1 MHRMRMQ
8 HRTRDR
14 RALIAAIGLS
24 SFGDELAIVAL
35 ALRVEDL
42 TGSAG
47 MVALLF
53 IVSALPHV
61 LFAPVSG
68 WLTDRRE
75 TVQTLRWCS
84 LAQAVIATALAFA
97 VGLPLVFVLAFVL
110 GALASV
116 TGPSVFALVP
126 LLDEDGDTSKTNSTI
141 EIAKY
146 TGWISGP
153 LVAGLVAHQSGTAAP
168 LLIDACTFLVLAA
181 STLGMSI
188 RRFPTPPGEATAGD
202 GARAGFA
209 YVANDRLLLLVFI
222 AMAGVVLFAATD
234 NVAEVFFARDTLNQP
249 AIGYGVLASTWL
261 AGMVIG
267 ALLARRA
274 DTRRAPVWIFGGAI
288 VGGGALVL
296 GAASAALIPAAALFV
311 VAGLGNGIENV
322 AARTLVHGRV
332 PSALHG
338 RVFAA
343 YMGLLSGTQIVAT
356 ALGGALV
363 VGVGGRQALVIG
375 GLGSLAVGAL
385 GLMVLAFVQAS
396 PAADAPVVVVEDAG
410 SEPADRGGTQPVEAE
425 QVDSPDRS
433 VWY

>member
-1 MHRMRMQ
+1 MHRMRM

-61 LFAPVSG
+61 LFAPISG

-84 LAQAVIATALAFA
+84 LAQAVVATALAFA
-97 VGLPLVFVLAFVL
+97 VGLPLVFVLAFAL

-126 LLDEDGDTSKTNSTI
+126 LLDEQGDISKTNSTI

-146 TGWISGP
+146 AGWISGP
-153 LVAGLVAHQSGTAAP
+153 LVAGLVAHESGTAAP
-168 LLIDACTFLVLAA
+168 LLIDACTFLVLAL
-181 STLGMSI
+181 TTVGMSI
-188 RRFPTPPGEATAGD
+188 RRIPAPVETTAGD

-209 YVANDRLLLLVFI
+209 YVTSDRLLLIVFI
-222 AMAGVVLFAATD
+222 AMAGIVLFAATD
-234 NVAEVFFARDTLNQP
+234 NVAEVFFASDTLNQP

-274 DTRRAPVWIFGGAI
+274 DTRRAPIWIFGGAI

-343 YMGLLSGTQIVAT
+343 YMGLLSGTQIIAT

-363 VGVGGRQALVIG
+363 VGVGGQQALVVG

-385 GLMVLAFVQAS
+385 GLMTLAFVQAS
-396 PAADAPVVVVEDAG
+396 ASAEPPVVLVEDAG
-410 SEPADRGGTQPVEAE
+410 SAPGAQLADESVEAE
-425 QVDSPDRS
+425 QVDSPERS
-433 VWY
+433 RWY

>member
-1 MHRMRMQ
+1 
-8 HRTRDR
+8 
-14 RALIAAIGLS
+14 
-24 SFGDELAIVAL
+24 
-35 ALRVEDL
+35 
-42 TGSAG
+42 

-61 LFAPVSG
+61 LFAPISG

-84 LAQAVIATALAFA
+84 LAQAVVATALAFA
-97 VGLPLVFVLAFVL
+97 VGLPLVFVLAFAL

-126 LLDEDGDTSKTNSTI
+126 LLDEAGDTSKTNSTI

-146 TGWISGP
+146 VGWISGP

-181 STLGMSI
+181 TTVGMSI
-188 RRFPTPPGEATAGD
+188 RRFPTPDETTGGD

-209 YVANDRLLLLVFI
+209 YVASDRLLLVVFI
-222 AMAGVVLFAATD
+222 AMAGIVLFAATD
-234 NVAEVFFARDTLNQP
+234 NVAEVFFARDTLNEP
-249 AIGYGVLASTWL
+249 AIGYGLLASAWL

-274 DTRRAPVWIFGGAI
+274 DTRRAPIWIFGGAI

-296 GAASAALIPAAALFV
+296 GAASAALIAAAALFV

-343 YMGLLSGTQIVAT
+343 YMGLLSGTQIIAT

-363 VGVGGRQALVIG
+363 VGVGGQQALVIG

-385 GLMVLAFVQAS
+385 GLMTLAFVQVSAS
-396 PAADAPVVVVEDAG
+396 GAPPVVLVEEAG
-410 SEPADRGGTQPVEAE
+410 SEPGVDTEPVDKPASAPEGSRWA
-425 QVDSPDRS
+425 
-433 VWY
+433 

>member
-1 MHRMRMQ
+1 M

-75 TVQTLRWCS
+75 TLQTLRWFS
-84 LAQAVIATALAFA
+84 LAQAVVATALAFA

-126 LLDEDGDTSKTNSTI
+126 LLDEDGDTSNTNSNI

-146 TGWISGP
+146 VGWIAGP
-153 LVAGLVAHQSGTAAP
+153 LVAGLVAHHSGTAAP
-168 LLIDACTFLVLAA
+168 LVIDAITFLVLGAC
-181 STLGMSI
+181 TLGMSI
-188 RRFPTPPGEATAGD
+188 RRFPTTAEHDAGS

-209 YVANDRLLLLVFI
+209 YVVSDRVLLLVFI
-222 AMAGVVLFAATD
+222 AIGGIVLFAATD
-234 NVAEVFFARDTLNQP
+234 NVAEIFFASDTLKQP
-249 AIGYGVLASTWL
+249 AIGYGVLASTWTV
-261 AGMVIG
+261 GMVFG
-267 ALLARRA
+267 AVLARRA
-274 DTRRAPVWIFGGAI
+274 DTNRAPIWIFGGAI
-288 VGGGALVL
+288 VGGAALVAA
-296 GAASAALIPAAALFV
+296 AASAALVPAAALFT
-311 VAGLGNGIENV
+311 VAGLANGVENV

-343 YMGLLSGTQIVAT
+343 YMGVVTSTQIIAT

-363 VGVGGRQALVIG
+363 VGVGGQQALVIG

-385 GLMVLAFVQAS
+385 GLMSLAFLQSGGGAPPVVHVEDSGDAS
-396 PAADAPVVVVEDAG
+396 PEPVDAPDEFR
-410 SEPADRGGTQPVEAE
+410 PTP
-425 QVDSPDRS
+425 
-433 VWY
+433 W

>member
-1 MHRMRMQ
+1 MHRMRM

-61 LFAPVSG
+61 LFAPISG

-84 LAQAVIATALAFA
+84 LAQAVVATALAFA
-97 VGLPLVFVLAFVL
+97 VGLPLVFVLAFAL

-126 LLDEDGDTSKTNSTI
+126 LLDEQGDISKTNSTI

-146 TGWISGP
+146 AGWISGP
-153 LVAGLVAHQSGTAAP
+153 LVAGLVAHESGTAAP
-168 LLIDACTFLVLAA
+168 LLIDACTFLVLAL
-181 STLGMSI
+181 TTVGMSI
-188 RRFPTPPGEATAGD
+188 RRIPPPVETTAGD

-209 YVANDRLLLLVFI
+209 YVTSDRLLLIVFI
-222 AMAGVVLFAATD
+222 AMAGIVLFAATD
-234 NVAEVFFARDTLNQP
+234 NVAEVFFASDTLNQP

-274 DTRRAPVWIFGGAI
+274 DTRRAPIWIFGGAI

-343 YMGLLSGTQIVAT
+343 YMGLLSGTQIIAT

-363 VGVGGRQALVIG
+363 VGVGGQQALVVG

-385 GLMVLAFVQAS
+385 GLMTLAFVQAS
-396 PAADAPVVVVEDAG
+396 ASAEPPVVLVEDAG
-410 SEPADRGGTQPVEAE
+410 SAPGAQLADEPVEAE
-425 QVDSPDRS
+425 QVDSPERS
-433 VWY
+433 RWY

>member
-1 MHRMRMQ
+1 MHRTQM

-61 LFAPVSG
+61 LFAPVAG

-75 TVQTLRWCS
+75 TVQTLRWFS
-84 LAQAVIATALAFA
+84 LAQAVVATALAFA
-97 VGLPLVFVLAFVL
+97 VGLPLVFVMAFVL

-126 LLDEDGDTSKTNSTI
+126 LLDEDTETSKTNSKI

-146 TGWISGP
+146 AGWISGP
-153 LVAGLVAHQSGTAAP
+153 LVAGLVAHSSGTAAP
-168 LLIDACTFLVLAA
+168 LLIDALTFLVLGIG
-181 STLGMSI
+181 TLGLGV
-188 RRFPTPPGEATAGD
+188 RRLPTSDDETADG

-209 YVANDRLLLLVFI
+209 YVVSDRLLLLVFI
-222 AMAGVVLFAATD
+222 AMGGIVLFAATD
-234 NVAEVFFARDTLNQP
+234 NVAEVFFAGDTLNQP
-249 AIGYGVLASTWL
+249 AIGYGVLASTWM

-274 DTRRAPVWIFGGAI
+274 DSDRAPIWIFGGAI
-288 VGGGALVL
+288 VGGAALVI
-296 GAASAALIPAAALFV
+296 GAASAALVPAAALFV
-311 VAGLGNGIENV
+311 AAGLGNGVENV
-322 AARTLVHGRV
+322 AARTLIHGRV

-343 YMGLLSGTQIVAT
+343 YMGLVSSTQIVAT

-363 VGVGGRQALVIG
+363 VGVGGKQALVIG
-375 GLGSLAVGAL
+375 GIGSLAVGAL
-385 GLMVLAFVQAS
+385 GLMALAFVQSSGGNEPPVVRLDDAG
-396 PAADAPVVVVEDAG
+396 AATPEPVDAPDEFR
-410 SEPADRGGTQPVEAE
+410 PTP
-425 QVDSPDRS
+425 
-433 VWY
+433 W

>member
-1 MHRMRMQ
+1 MGGSTASRFYVTLHPM

-84 LAQAVIATALAFA
+84 LAQAV
-97 VGLPLVFVLAFVL
+97 V
-110 GALASV
+110 
-116 TGPSVFALVP
+116 
-126 LLDEDGDTSKTNSTI
+126 
-141 EIAKY
+141 
-146 TGWISGP
+146 
-153 LVAGLVAHQSGTAAP
+153 
-168 LLIDACTFLVLAA
+168 
-181 STLGMSI
+181 
-188 RRFPTPPGEATAGD
+188 
-202 GARAGFA
+202 
-209 YVANDRLLLLVFI
+209 
-222 AMAGVVLFAATD
+222 AMAGIVLFAATD
-234 NVAEVFFARDTLNQP
+234 NVAEVFFASDTLNQP
-249 AIGYGVLASTWL
+249 AIGYGVLASTWM

-267 ALLARRA
+267 AVLARRA
-274 DTRRAPVWIFGGAI
+274 DTDRAPIWIFVGAI
-288 VGGGALVL
+288 VGGGALIL
-296 GAASAALIPAAALFV
+296 GAASGALIPAALLFV
-311 VAGLGNGIENV
+311 VAGAGNGVENV

-343 YMGLLSGTQIVAT
+343 YMGLVSSTQIIAT

-385 GLMVLAFVQAS
+385 GLMALALVQAGGAE
-396 PAADAPVVVVEDAG
+396 PPVVLVEDAG
-410 SEPADRGGTQPVEAE
+410 EEPRPQIEPADEPREA
-425 QVDSPDRS
+425 PA
-433 VWY
+433 

>member
-1 MHRMRMQ
+1 MHRMRM

-35 ALRVEDL
+35 ALRVESL

-61 LFAPVSG
+61 LFAPFSG

-75 TVQTLRWCS
+75 TVQTLRWCA
-84 LAQAVIATALAFA
+84 LIQAVVAAALAFA
-97 VGLPLVFVLAFVL
+97 VGLPLVFLLAFAL

-126 LLDEDGDTSKTNSTI
+126 LLDEEGDTSKTNAKI

-146 TGWISGP
+146 AGWILGP
-153 LVAGLVAHQSGTAAP
+153 LVAGVVAHENGTAAP
-168 LLIDACTFLVLAA
+168 LLIDSLTFLVLAIG
-181 STLGMSI
+181 TLGMSI
-188 RRFPTPPGEATAGD
+188 RRMPAPADEAEQD

-209 YVANDRLLLLVFI
+209 YVASDRLLLLVFV
-222 AMAGVVLFAATD
+222 AMAGIVLFAATD
-234 NVAEVFFARDTLNQP
+234 NVAEVFFAKDTLNQP
-249 AIGYGVLASTWL
+249 SVGYGVLASTWM

-267 ALLARRA
+267 ALIARRIPA
-274 DTRRAPVWIFGGAI
+274 ERAPMWIFGGA
-288 VGGGALVL
+288 VAGGAALVA
-296 GAASAALIPAAALFV
+296 GAASAALVPAAALFV
-311 VAGLGNGIENV
+311 ISGAGNGVENV

-332 PSALHG
+332 PLALHG

-343 YMGLLSGTQIVAT
+343 YMGLVSSTQIIAT
-356 ALGGALV
+356 AIGGALV
-363 VGVGGRQALVIG
+363 VGVGGQQALVIG
-375 GLGSLAVGAL
+375 GVGSLAVGVL
-385 GLMVLAFVQAS
+385 GLIFLAFIPSARPGRPPGEQA
-396 PAADAPVVVVEDAG
+396 AAPIVSDN
-410 SEPADRGGTQPVEAE
+410 EPASDRA
-425 QVDSPDRS
+425 RN
-433 VWY
+433 VWT

>member
-1 MHRMRMQ
+1 M

-84 LAQAVIATALAFA
+84 LAQAVVATALAFA
-97 VGLPLVFVLAFVL
+97 VGLPVVFVLAFTL

-116 TGPSVFALVP
+116 TAPSVFALVP
-126 LLDEDGDTSKTNSTI
+126 LLDEDGDTSNTNAKI

-146 TGWISGP
+146 VGWISGP

-168 LLIDACTFLVLAA
+168 LAIDALTFLVLALA
-181 STLGMSI
+181 TLGMSI
-188 RRFPTPPGEATAGD
+188 RRLPVTGEATDVD

-209 YVANDRLLLLVFI
+209 YVANDRLLLLMFI
-222 AMAGVVLFAATD
+222 AMAGIVLFAATD
-234 NVAEVFFARDTLNQP
+234 NVAEVFFASDTLNQP
-249 AIGYGVLASTWL
+249 AIGYGVLASTWTV
-261 AGMVIG
+261 GMVVG

-274 DTRRAPVWIFGGAI
+274 DSRRAPIWIFGGAI
-288 VGGGALVL
+288 LGGGALVI
-296 GAASAALIPAAALFV
+296 GALSAALVPAATLFV

-322 AARTLVHGRV
+322 SARTLIHGRV
-332 PSALHG
+332 PSVLHG

-343 YMGLLSGTQIVAT
+343 YMGLVSSTQIIAT

-363 VGVGGRQALVIG
+363 VGVGGKQALMVG

-385 GLMVLAFVQAS
+385 GLMALAFLQAG
-396 PAADAPVVVVEDAG
+396 AGDETPVVHVEDAG
-410 SEPADRGGTQPVEAE
+410 EALPEPVEAPKE
-425 QVDSPDRS
+425 FRQTP
-433 VWY
+433 W

>member
-1 MHRMRMQ
+1 M

-75 TVQTLRWCS
+75 TVQTLRWFS
-84 LAQAVIATALAFA
+84 LAQAVVATALAFA

-126 LLDEDGDTSKTNSTI
+126 LLDEDGDISNTNSKI

-146 TGWISGP
+146 AGWISGP

-168 LLIDACTFLVLAA
+168 LLIDALTFLVLAVG
-181 STLGMSI
+181 TLGMSI
-188 RRFPTPPGEATAGD
+188 RRLPTAGEPDGAD

-209 YVANDRLLLLVFI
+209 YVVSDRMLLLVFI
-222 AMAGVVLFAATD
+222 AMGGIVLFAATD
-234 NVAEVFFARDTLNQP
+234 NVAEVFFASDTLNQP
-249 AIGYGVLASTWL
+249 AIGYGVLASTWM

-274 DTRRAPVWIFGGAI
+274 DMNRAPIWIFGGAI
-288 VGGGALVL
+288 LGGGALVI
-296 GAASAALIPAAALFV
+296 GAASGALIPAAALFV

-322 AARTLVHGRV
+322 AARTLIHGRV

-343 YMGLLSGTQIVAT
+343 YMGLVSSTQIIAT

-363 VGVGGRQALVIG
+363 VGVGGKQALVVG

-385 GLMVLAFVQAS
+385 GLMALAWVQAGS
-396 PAADAPVVVVEDAG
+396 GEAPVVHVEDAG
-410 SEPADRGGTQPVEAE
+410 EAPPEPVEA
-425 QVDSPDRS
+425 PDEFRPTP
-433 VWY
+433 W

>member
-1 MHRMRMQ
+1 M

-61 LFAPVSG
+61 LFAPISG

-84 LAQAVIATALAFA
+84 LAQAVVATALAFA
-97 VGLPLVFVLAFVL
+97 VGLPLVFVLAFAL

-126 LLDEDGDTSKTNSTI
+126 LLDEQGDISKTNSTI

-146 TGWISGP
+146 AGWISGP
-153 LVAGLVAHQSGTAAP
+153 LVAGLVAHESGTAAP
-168 LLIDACTFLVLAA
+168 LLIDACTFLVLAL
-181 STLGMSI
+181 TTVGMSI
-188 RRFPTPPGEATAGD
+188 RRIPAPVETTAGD

-209 YVANDRLLLLVFI
+209 YVTSDRLLLIVFI
-222 AMAGVVLFAATD
+222 AMAGIVLFAATD
-234 NVAEVFFARDTLNQP
+234 NVAEVFFASDTLNQP

-274 DTRRAPVWIFGGAI
+274 DTRRAPIWIFGGAI

-343 YMGLLSGTQIVAT
+343 YMGLLSGTQIIAT

-363 VGVGGRQALVIG
+363 VGVGGQQALVVG

-385 GLMVLAFVQAS
+385 GLMTLAFVQAS
-396 PAADAPVVVVEDAG
+396 ASAEPPVVLVEDAG
-410 SEPADRGGTQPVEAE
+410 SAPGAQLADEPVEAE
-425 QVDSPDRS
+425 QVDSPERS
-433 VWY
+433 RWY

>member
-1 MHRMRMQ
+1 MQ

-61 LFAPVSG
+61 LFAPISG

-97 VGLPLVFVLAFVL
+97 VGLPLVFVLAFAL
-110 GALASV
+110 GAFASV

-126 LLDEDGDTSKTNSTI
+126 LLDEEGETSRTNSTI

-146 TGWISGP
+146 AGWICGP
-153 LVAGLVAHQSGTAAP
+153 LVAGLVAHQSGTGAP

-209 YVANDRLLLLVFI
+209 YVRNDRLLLLVFI
-222 AMAGVVLFAATD
+222 AMAGIVLFAATD
-234 NVAEVFFARDTLNQP
+234 NVAEVFFASDTLNQP

-267 ALLARRA
+267 ALVARRA
-274 DTRRAPVWIFGGAI
+274 DTKRAPVWIFGGAI
-288 VGGGALVL
+288 LGGGALVL
-296 GAASAALIPAAALFV
+296 GAASAALIPAAVLFV

-356 ALGGALV
+356 AIGGALV

-385 GLMVLAFVQAS
+385 GLMVLAFVQVS
-396 PAADAPVVVVEDAG
+396 PAADAPVVVVGDAD
-410 SEPADRGGTQPVEAE
+410 SQPAERVGTQPVEAE
-425 QVDSPDRS
+425 QVDSPDGS

>member
-1 MHRMRMQ
+1 MRM

-61 LFAPVSG
+61 LFAPISG

-84 LAQAVIATALAFA
+84 LAQAVVATALAFA
-97 VGLPLVFVLAFVL
+97 VGLPLVFVLAFAL

-126 LLDEDGDTSKTNSTI
+126 LLDEQGDISKTNSTI

-146 TGWISGP
+146 AGWISGP
-153 LVAGLVAHQSGTAAP
+153 LVAGLVAHESGTAAP
-168 LLIDACTFLVLAA
+168 LLIDACTFLVLAL
-181 STLGMSI
+181 TTVGMSI
-188 RRFPTPPGEATAGD
+188 RRIPAPVETTAGD

-209 YVANDRLLLLVFI
+209 YVTSDRLLLIVFI
-222 AMAGVVLFAATD
+222 AMAGIVLFAATD
-234 NVAEVFFARDTLNQP
+234 NVAEVFFASDTLNQP

-274 DTRRAPVWIFGGAI
+274 DTRRAPIWIFGGAI
-288 VGGGALVL
+288 VGGWALVL

-343 YMGLLSGTQIVAT
+343 YMGLLSGTQIIAT

-363 VGVGGRQALVIG
+363 VGVGGQQALVVG

-385 GLMVLAFVQAS
+385 GLMTLAFVQAS
-396 PAADAPVVVVEDAG
+396 ASAEPPVVLVEDAG
-410 SEPADRGGTQPVEAE
+410 SAPGAQLADEPVEAE
-425 QVDSPDRS
+425 QVDSPERS
-433 VWY
+433 RWY

>member
-1 MHRMRMQ
+1 M

-53 IVSALPHV
+53 IVSALPYV

-84 LAQAVIATALAFA
+84 LAQAVVATVLAFA
-97 VGLPLVFVLAFVL
+97 VGLPLVFVLAFLL
-110 GALASV
+110 GTLASV
-116 TGPSVFALVP
+116 TAPSVFALVP
-126 LLDEDGDTSKTNSTI
+126 LLDEDVDTSNTNAKI

-146 TGWISGP
+146 VGWIAGP

-168 LLIDACTFLVLAA
+168 LVIDALTFLVLAL

-188 RRFPTPPGEATAGD
+188 RRLPTAGETAAED

-209 YVANDRLLLLVFI
+209 YVVSDRLLLLIFI
-222 AMAGVVLFAATD
+222 AIAGIVLFAATD
-234 NVAEVFFARDTLNQP
+234 NVAEIFFASDTLNQP
-249 AIGYGVLASTWL
+249 AIGYGVLASTWTV
-261 AGMVIG
+261 GMVIG

-274 DTRRAPVWIFGGAI
+274 GTERAPIWIFGGAI
-288 VGGGALVL
+288 VGGGALVI
-296 GAASAALIPAAALFV
+296 GAASAALVPAAAMFV
-311 VAGLGNGIENV
+311 VAGLGNGVENV
-322 AARTLVHGRV
+322 AARTLIHGRV
-332 PSALHG
+332 PAALHG

-343 YMGLLSGTQIVAT
+343 YMGLVTSTQIIAT

-363 VGVGGRQALVIG
+363 VGVGGQQALVVG
-375 GLGSLAVGAL
+375 GLGSLAIGAL
-385 GLMVLAFVQAS
+385 GLMALAFVQAS
-396 PAADAPVVVVEDAG
+396 GAGEAPVVHLDDAG
-410 SEPADRGGTQPVEAE
+410 EAPEPLDAA
-425 QVDSPDRS
+425 PDEFRPTP
-433 VWY
+433 W

>member
-1 MHRMRMQ
+1 M

-61 LFAPVSG
+61 LFAPISG

-84 LAQAVIATALAFA
+84 LAQAVVATALAFA
-97 VGLPLVFVLAFVL
+97 VGLPLVFVLAFAL

-126 LLDEDGDTSKTNSTI
+126 LLDEQGDISKTNSTI

-146 TGWISGP
+146 AGWISGP
-153 LVAGLVAHQSGTAAP
+153 LVAGLVAHESGTAAP
-168 LLIDACTFLVLAA
+168 LLIDACTFLVLAL
-181 STLGMSI
+181 TTVGMSI
-188 RRFPTPPGEATAGD
+188 RRIPAPVETTAGD

-209 YVANDRLLLLVFI
+209 YVTSDRLLLIVFI
-222 AMAGVVLFAATD
+222 AMAGIVLFAATD
-234 NVAEVFFARDTLNQP
+234 NVAEVFFASDTLNQP

-274 DTRRAPVWIFGGAI
+274 DTRRAPIWIFGGAI
-288 VGGGALVL
+288 VGGWALVL

-343 YMGLLSGTQIVAT
+343 YMGLLSGTQIIAT

-363 VGVGGRQALVIG
+363 VGVGGQQALVVG

-385 GLMVLAFVQAS
+385 GLMTLAFVQAS
-396 PAADAPVVVVEDAG
+396 ASAEPPVVLVEDAG
-410 SEPADRGGTQPVEAE
+410 SAPGAQLADEPVEAE
-425 QVDSPDRS
+425 QVDSPERS
-433 VWY
+433 RWY

>member
-61 LFAPVSG
+61 LFAPISG

-84 LAQAVIATALAFA
+84 LAQAVVATALAFA
-97 VGLPLVFVLAFVL
+97 AGLPLVFVLAFAL
-110 GALASV
+110 GSLASV

-126 LLDEDGDTSKTNSTI
+126 LLDETGDTSKTNSTI

-146 TGWISGP
+146 VGWISGP

-181 STLGMSI
+181 TTLGMSI
-188 RRFPTPPGEATAGD
+188 RRIPTPGETTARD

-209 YVANDRLLLLVFI
+209 YVASDRLLLVVFI
-222 AMAGVVLFAATD
+222 AMAGIVLFAATD
-234 NVAEVFFARDTLNQP
+234 NVAEVFFASDTLNQP
-249 AIGYGVLASTWL
+249 AIGYGLLASTWL

-274 DTRRAPVWIFGGAI
+274 DTRRAPIWIFGGAI

-296 GAASAALIPAAALFV
+296 GAASAALIPAATLFV

-363 VGVGGRQALVIG
+363 VGVGGQQALVIG
-375 GLGSLAVGAL
+375 GLGSLAVGVL
-385 GLMVLAFVQAS
+385 GLMMLAFVQAS
-396 PAADAPVVVVEDAG
+396 ANAAPPVVFVEDAG
-410 SEPADRGGTQPVEAE
+410 SAPAGRVDAEPVEAE
-425 QVDSPDRS
+425 QVDSPERS
-433 VWY
+433 RWY

>member
-1 MHRMRMQ
+1 MHRMRM

-35 ALRVEDL
+35 ALRVESL

-61 LFAPVSG
+61 LFAPFSG

-75 TVQTLRWCS
+75 TVQTLRWCA
-84 LAQAVIATALAFA
+84 LIQAVVAAALAFA
-97 VGLPLVFVLAFVL
+97 VGLPLVFLLAFAL

-126 LLDEDGDTSKTNSTI
+126 LLDEEGDTSRTNAKI

-146 TGWISGP
+146 AGWILGP
-153 LVAGLVAHQSGTAAP
+153 LVAGVVAHNNGTAAP
-168 LLIDACTFLVLAA
+168 LLIDSVTFLVLAIG
-181 STLGMSI
+181 TLGMSI
-188 RRFPTPPGEATAGD
+188 RRMPVPADEAEQD

-209 YVANDRLLLLVFI
+209 YVASDRLLLLVFI
-222 AMAGVVLFAATD
+222 AMAGIVLFAATD
-234 NVAEVFFARDTLNQP
+234 NVAEVFFAKDTLNQP
-249 AIGYGVLASTWL
+249 SVGYGVLASTWM

-267 ALLARRA
+267 ALIARRIPA
-274 DTRRAPVWIFGGAI
+274 ERAPMWIFGGA
-288 VGGGALVL
+288 VAGGAALVA
-296 GAASAALIPAAALFV
+296 GAASAALVPAAALFV
-311 VAGLGNGIENV
+311 ISGAGNGIENV

-343 YMGLLSGTQIVAT
+343 YMGLVSSTQIIAT

-363 VGVGGRQALVIG
+363 VGVGGQQALVIG
-375 GLGSLAVGAL
+375 GLGSLAVGVL
-385 GLMVLAFVQAS
+385 GLIGLAFVP
-396 PAADAPVVVVEDAG
+396 PAKPVVAQSERDDAPVV
-410 SEPADRGGTQPVEAE
+410 T
-425 QVDSPDRS
+425 DRS
-433 VWY
+433 PAFDDTWHVRR

>member
-1 MHRMRMQ
+1 MHRMRM

-61 LFAPVSG
+61 LFAPISG

-84 LAQAVIATALAFA
+84 LAQAVVATALAFA
-97 VGLPLVFVLAFVL
+97 VGLPLVFVLAFAL

-126 LLDEDGDTSKTNSTI
+126 LLDEQGDISKTNSTI

-146 TGWISGP
+146 AGWISGP
-153 LVAGLVAHQSGTAAP
+153 LVAGLVAHESGTAAP
-168 LLIDACTFLVLAA
+168 LVIDACTFLVLAL
-181 STLGMSI
+181 TTVGMSI
-188 RRFPTPPGEATAGD
+188 RRIPAPVETTAGD

-209 YVANDRLLLLVFI
+209 YVTSDRLLLIVFI
-222 AMAGVVLFAATD
+222 AMAGIVLFAATD
-234 NVAEVFFARDTLNQP
+234 NVAEVFFASDTLNQP

-274 DTRRAPVWIFGGAI
+274 DTRRAPIWIFGGAI

-343 YMGLLSGTQIVAT
+343 YMGLLSGTQIIAT

-363 VGVGGRQALVIG
+363 IGVGGQQALVVG

-385 GLMVLAFVQAS
+385 GLMTLAFVQAS
-396 PAADAPVVVVEDAG
+396 ASAEPPVVLVEDAG
-410 SEPADRGGTQPVEAE
+410 SAPGAQLADEPVEAE
-425 QVDSPDRS
+425 QVDSPERS
-433 VWY
+433 RWY

>member
-1 MHRMRMQ
+1 M

-35 ALRVEDL
+35 ALRVESL

-61 LFAPVSG
+61 LFAPFSG

-75 TVQTLRWCS
+75 TVETLRWCA
-84 LAQAVIATALAFA
+84 LVQAVVAAALAFA
-97 VGLPLVFVLAFVL
+97 VGLPLVFVLAFAL

-126 LLDEDGDTSKTNSTI
+126 LLDDDADTSRTNAKI

-146 TGWISGP
+146 SGWILGP
-153 LVAGLVAHQSGTAAP
+153 LVAGVVAHQNGTAAP
-168 LLIDACTFLVLAA
+168 LLIDALTFLVLAIA
-181 STLGMSI
+181 TLGMSI
-188 RRFPTPPGEATAGD
+188 RRMPGAAGEAEQD

-209 YVANDRLLLLVFI
+209 YVASDRLLLLVFA
-222 AMAGVVLFAATD
+222 AMGGIVLFAATD
-234 NVAEVFFARDTLNQP
+234 NVAEVFFARDTLHQP
-249 AIGYGVLASTWL
+249 SIGYGVLASTWM

-267 ALLARRA
+267 AIIARRIA
-274 DTRRAPVWIFGGAI
+274 SERAPIWIFGGA
-288 VGGGALVL
+288 VAGGAALVA
-296 GAASAALIPAAALFV
+296 GAASAALVPAAALFV
-311 VAGLGNGIENV
+311 ISGAGNGVENV

-332 PSALHG
+332 PSTLHG

-343 YMGLLSGTQIVAT
+343 YMGLLSSTQIIAT

-363 VGVGGRQALVIG
+363 AGVGGQQALVIG
-375 GLGSLAVGAL
+375 GVGSLAVGVL
-385 GLMVLAFVQAS
+385 GLVGLAFV
-396 PAADAPVVVVEDAG
+396 PAARPGRPQDGHDSPPVVLESD
-410 SEPADRGGTQPVEAE
+410 PA
-425 QVDSPDRS
+425 PDPARS
-433 VWY
+433 VWT

>member
-1 MHRMRMQ
+1 M

-84 LAQAVIATALAFA
+84 LAQAVVATALAFA
-97 VGLPLVFVLAFVL
+97 VGLPLVFVLAFML

-126 LLDEDGDTSKTNSTI
+126 LLDEDGDTSNTNAKI

-146 TGWISGP
+146 TGWILGP
-153 LVAGLVAHQSGTAAP
+153 LVAGLVAHSSGTAAP
-168 LLIDACTFLVLAA
+168 LLVDALTFLVLALG
-181 STLGMSI
+181 TLGMSV
-188 RRFPTPPGEATAGD
+188 RRLPVTSEEAGGD

-209 YVANDRLLLLVFI
+209 YVANDRLLLLMFI
-222 AMAGVVLFAATD
+222 AMAGIVLFAATD
-234 NVAEVFFARDTLNQP
+234 NVAEVFFASDTLNQP
-249 AIGYGVLASTWL
+249 AIGYGVLASTWTI
-261 AGMVIG
+261 GMVIG

-274 DTRRAPVWIFGGAI
+274 DSRRAPIWIFGAAI
-288 VGGGALVL
+288 LGGGALVI
-296 GAASAALIPAAALFV
+296 GALSAALIPAATLFI

-322 AARTLVHGRV
+322 AARTLIHGRV

-343 YMGLLSGTQIVAT
+343 YMGLVSSTQIIAT

-363 VGVGGRQALVIG
+363 VGVGGKQALIIG
-375 GLGSLAVGAL
+375 GLGSLTVGAF

-396 PAADAPVVVVEDAG
+396 VSDEPPVVHVADAVAPPEPVDAPK
-410 SEPADRGGTQPVEAE
+410 EFRQTP
-425 QVDSPDRS
+425 
-433 VWY
+433 W

>member
-1 MHRMRMQ
+1 M

-84 LAQAVIATALAFA
+84 LAQAVVATALAFA
-97 VGLPLVFVLAFVL
+97 VGLPVVFVLAFTL

-126 LLDEDGDTSKTNSTI
+126 LLDEDGDTSNTNAKI

-146 TGWISGP
+146 VGWISGP

-168 LLIDACTFLVLAA
+168 LAIDALTFLVLALA
-181 STLGMSI
+181 TLGMSI
-188 RRFPTPPGEATAGD
+188 RRLPVPGEATDGH

-209 YVANDRLLLLVFI
+209 YVANDRLLLLMFI
-222 AMAGVVLFAATD
+222 AMAGIVLFAATD
-234 NVAEVFFARDTLNQP
+234 NVAEVFFASDTLNQP
-249 AIGYGVLASTWL
+249 AIGYGVLASTWTV
-261 AGMVIG
+261 GMVVG

-274 DTRRAPVWIFGGAI
+274 DSRRAPIWIFGGAI
-288 VGGGALVL
+288 LGGGALVI
-296 GAASAALIPAAALFV
+296 GALSAALVPAATLFV

-322 AARTLVHGRV
+322 SARTLIHGRV
-332 PSALHG
+332 PSVLHG

-343 YMGLLSGTQIVAT
+343 YMGLVSSTQIIAT

-363 VGVGGRQALVIG
+363 VGVGGKQALMVG

-385 GLMVLAFVQAS
+385 GLMALAFLQAG
-396 PAADAPVVVVEDAG
+396 ADDETPVVHVEDAG
-410 SEPADRGGTQPVEAE
+410 EGLPEPVEAPKE
-425 QVDSPDRS
+425 FRQTP
-433 VWY
+433 W

>member
-1 MHRMRMQ
+1 M

-35 ALRVEDL
+35 ALRVESL

-61 LFAPVSG
+61 LFAPFSG

-75 TVQTLRWCS
+75 TVQTLRWCA
-84 LAQAVIATALAFA
+84 LVQAIVAAALAFA
-97 VGLPLVFVLAFVL
+97 L

-126 LLDEDGDTSKTNSTI
+126 LLDEDADTSRTNAKI

-146 TGWISGP
+146 TGWILGP
-153 LVAGLVAHQSGTAAP
+153 LVAGVVANQNGTAAP
-168 LLIDACTFLVLAA
+168 LLIDAMTFLVLAIG
-181 STLGMSI
+181 TLGMSI
-188 RRFPTPPGEATAGD
+188 RRMPVAAADAEQD

-209 YVANDRLLLLVFI
+209 YVAGDRLLLLVFI
-222 AMAGVVLFAATD
+222 AMGGIVLFAATD
-234 NVAEVFFARDTLNQP
+234 NVAEVFFAKDTLQQP
-249 AIGYGVLASTWL
+249 SIGYGVLASTWM

-267 ALLARRA
+267 ALIARRIA
-274 DTRRAPVWIFGGAI
+274 AERAPIWIFGGA
-288 VGGGALVL
+288 VAGGAALVA
-296 GAASAALIPAAALFV
+296 GAASAALVPAAALFV
-311 VAGLGNGIENV
+311 ISGAGNGVENV

-343 YMGLLSGTQIVAT
+343 YMGLLSSTQIIAT

-363 VGVGGRQALVIG
+363 AGVGGQQALVIG
-375 GLGSLAVGAL
+375 GLGSLAVGVL
-385 GLMVLAFVQAS
+385 GLVGLALV
-396 PAADAPVVVVEDAG
+396 PAARPGRPKGEQDAPPIVIE
-410 SEPADRGGTQPVEAE
+410 SEPASDR
-425 QVDSPDRS
+425 SRS
-433 VWY
+433 VWT

>member
-1 MHRMRMQ
+1 MHRMRM

-14 RALIAAIGLS
+14 RALITAIGLS

-61 LFAPVSG
+61 LFAPISG

-84 LAQAVIATALAFA
+84 LAQAVVATALAFA
-97 VGLPLVFVLAFVL
+97 VGLPLVFVLAFAL
-110 GALASV
+110 GALASL

-126 LLDEDGDTSKTNSTI
+126 LLDEAGDTSKTNSTI

-146 TGWISGP
+146 VGWISGP

-181 STLGMSI
+181 TTVGMSI
-188 RRFPTPPGEATAGD
+188 RRFPTPDETTGGD

-209 YVANDRLLLLVFI
+209 YVASDRLLLVVFI
-222 AMAGVVLFAATD
+222 AMAGIVLFAATD
-234 NVAEVFFARDTLNQP
+234 NVAEVFFARDTLNEP
-249 AIGYGVLASTWL
+249 AIGYGLLASAWL

-274 DTRRAPVWIFGGAI
+274 DTRRAPIWIFGGAI

-296 GAASAALIPAAALFV
+296 GAASAALIAAAALFV

-343 YMGLLSGTQIVAT
+343 YMGLLSGTQIIAT

-363 VGVGGRQALVIG
+363 VGVGGQQALVIG

-385 GLMVLAFVQAS
+385 GLMTLAFVQVSAS
-396 PAADAPVVVVEDAG
+396 GAPPVVLVEEAG
-410 SEPADRGGTQPVEAE
+410 SEPGVDTEPVDKPASAPEGSRWA
-425 QVDSPDRS
+425 
-433 VWY
+433 

>member
-61 LFAPVSG
+61 LFAPISG

-84 LAQAVIATALAFA
+84 LAQALIATALAFA
-97 VGLPLVFVLAFVL
+97 VGLPVVFVLAFAL
-110 GALASV
+110 GAFASV

-126 LLDEDGDTSKTNSTI
+126 LLDEDGDTSRTNSTI

-146 TGWISGP
+146 AGWICGP
-153 LVAGLVAHQSGTAAP
+153 LVAGLVAHQNGTGAP

-209 YVANDRLLLLVFI
+209 YVRNDRLLLLVFI

-234 NVAEVFFARDTLNQP
+234 NVAEVFFASDTLNQP
-249 AIGYGVLASTWL
+249 AIGYGILASTWL

-267 ALLARRA
+267 ALVARRA
-274 DTRRAPVWIFGGAI
+274 DTKRAPVWIFGGAI
-288 VGGGALVL
+288 LGGGALVL

-356 ALGGALV
+356 AIGGALV

-385 GLMVLAFVQAS
+385 GLMVLAFVQVS
-396 PAADAPVVVVEDAG
+396 PSAEAPVVVVEDAR
-410 SEPADRGGTQPVEAE
+410 SAPAERVETPVEAE
-425 QVDSPDRS
+425 QVDSPEGS

>member
-1 MHRMRMQ
+1 M

-35 ALRVEDL
+35 ALRVESL

-61 LFAPVSG
+61 LFAPFSG

-75 TVQTLRWCS
+75 TVQTLRWCA
-84 LAQAVIATALAFA
+84 LVQAIVAAALAFA
-97 VGLPLVFVLAFVL
+97 VGLPLVFLLAFAL

-126 LLDEDGDTSKTNSTI
+126 LLDEDADTSRTNAKI

-146 TGWISGP
+146 TGWILGP
-153 LVAGLVAHQSGTAAP
+153 LVAGVVAHQNGTAAP
-168 LLIDACTFLVLAA
+168 LLIDAMTFLVLAIG
-181 STLGMSI
+181 TLGMSI
-188 RRFPTPPGEATAGD
+188 RRMPVAAADAEQE

-209 YVANDRLLLLVFI
+209 YVAGDRLLLLVFI
-222 AMAGVVLFAATD
+222 AMGGIVLFAATD
-234 NVAEVFFARDTLNQP
+234 NVAEVFFAKDTLLQP
-249 AIGYGVLASTWL
+249 SIGYGVLASTWM

-267 ALLARRA
+267 ALIARRIA
-274 DTRRAPVWIFGGAI
+274 AERAPIWIFGGA
-288 VGGGALVL
+288 VAGGAALVA
-296 GAASAALIPAAALFV
+296 GAASAALVPAAALFV
-311 VAGLGNGIENV
+311 ISGAGNGVENV

-343 YMGLLSGTQIVAT
+343 YMGLLSSTQIIAT

-363 VGVGGRQALVIG
+363 AGVGGQQALVTG
-375 GLGSLAVGAL
+375 GLGSLAVGVL
-385 GLMVLAFVQAS
+385 GLVGLALV
-396 PAADAPVVVVEDAG
+396 PAARPGRPKGEQDAPPIVIE
-410 SEPADRGGTQPVEAE
+410 SEPASDR
-425 QVDSPDRS
+425 SRS
-433 VWY
+433 VWT

>member
-1 MHRMRMQ
+1 MRM

-61 LFAPVSG
+61 LFAPFSG

-84 LAQAVIATALAFA
+84 LAQAVVATALAFA
-97 VGLPLVFVLAFVL
+97 VGLPLVFVLAFAL
-110 GALASV
+110 GAFASV

-126 LLDEDGDTSKTNSTI
+126 LLDEGGDTSKTNSTI

-146 TGWISGP
+146 VGWISGP

-181 STLGMSI
+181 TTLGMGI
-188 RRFPTPPGEATAGD
+188 RRIPTPDETTAGE

-209 YVANDRLLLLVFI
+209 YVASDRLLLVVFI
-222 AMAGVVLFAATD
+222 AMAGIVLFAATD
-234 NVAEVFFARDTLNQP
+234 NVAEVFFASDTLNQP
-249 AIGYGVLASTWL
+249 AIGYGLLASTWL

-274 DTRRAPVWIFGGAI
+274 DTRRAPIWIFGGAI
-288 VGGGALVL
+288 IGGGALVL
-296 GAASAALIPAAALFV
+296 GAASAALVPAAALFV

-322 AARTLVHGRV
+322 AARTLIHGRV

-343 YMGLLSGTQIVAT
+343 YMGLVSSTQIIAT

-363 VGVGGRQALVIG
+363 VGVGGQQALVIG

-385 GLMVLAFVQAS
+385 GLMGLAFVQAS
-396 PAADAPVVVVEDAG
+396 ASAAPPVVFVEDAG
-410 SEPADRGGTQPVEAE
+410 SAPGVDAEPVEAK
-425 QVDSPDRS
+425 QVDSAEGSR
-433 VWY
+433 WY

>member
-1 MHRMRMQ
+1 MHRMRM

-35 ALRVEDL
+35 ALRVESL

-61 LFAPVSG
+61 LFAPFSG

-75 TVQTLRWCS
+75 TVQTLRWCA
-84 LAQAVIATALAFA
+84 LVQAVVAAALAFA
-97 VGLPLVFVLAFVL
+97 VGLPLVFLLAFAL

-126 LLDEDGDTSKTNSTI
+126 LLDEEGDTSRTNAKI

-146 TGWISGP
+146 AGWILGP
-153 LVAGLVAHQSGTAAP
+153 LVAGVVAHENGTAAP
-168 LLIDACTFLVLAA
+168 LLIDSLTFLVLAIG
-181 STLGMSI
+181 TLGMSI
-188 RRFPTPPGEATAGD
+188 RRMPVPADEAAQD
-202 GARAGFA
+202 GARAGFV
-209 YVANDRLLLLVFI
+209 YVAHDRLLLLVFI
-222 AMAGVVLFAATD
+222 AMGGIVLFAATD
-234 NVAEVFFARDTLNQP
+234 NVAEVFFAKDTLDQP
-249 AIGYGVLASTWL
+249 SIGYGVLASTWM

-267 ALLARRA
+267 ALIARRISSE
-274 DTRRAPVWIFGGAI
+274 RAPIWIFGGA
-288 VGGGALVL
+288 VAGGAALVA
-296 GAASAALIPAAALFV
+296 GAASAALVPAAALFV
-311 VAGLGNGIENV
+311 ISGAGNGVENV

-343 YMGLLSGTQIVAT
+343 YMGLVSSTQIIAT

-363 VGVGGRQALVIG
+363 VGVGGQQALVIG
-375 GLGSLAVGAL
+375 GLGSLAVGLL
-385 GLMVLAFVQAS
+385 GLIGLAFVSAAKPTVAERERDDAPIVVHRS
-396 PAADAPVVVVEDAG
+396 PASDDTWHVP
-410 SEPADRGGTQPVEAE
+410 R
-425 QVDSPDRS
+425 
-433 VWY
+433 

>member
-1 MHRMRMQ
+1 M

-84 LAQAVIATALAFA
+84 LAQAVVATALAFA
-97 VGLPLVFVLAFVL
+97 IGLPLVFVLAFML

-126 LLDEDGDTSKTNSTI
+126 LLDEEGDTSNTNAKI

-146 TGWISGP
+146 IGWITGP
-153 LVAGLVAHQSGTAAP
+153 LVAGLVAHHSGTAAP
-168 LLIDACTFLVLAA
+168 LVIDALTFLVLAIA
-181 STLGMSI
+181 TLRMSI
-188 RRFPTPPGEATAGD
+188 RRLPVTSEAAARD

-209 YVANDRLLLLVFI
+209 YVVNDRLLLLVFVAI
-222 AMAGVVLFAATD
+222 AGIVLFAATD
-234 NVAEVFFARDTLNQP
+234 NVAEIFFASDTLKQP
-249 AIGYGVLASTWL
+249 AIGYGVLASTWT
-261 AGMVIG
+261 AGMVLG

-274 DTRRAPVWIFGGAI
+274 DARRAPIWIFGGAI
-288 VGGGALVL
+288 VGGGALVI
-296 GAASAALIPAAALFV
+296 GAVSAALIPAAMLFV
-311 VAGLGNGIENV
+311 VAGFGNGIENV
-322 AARTLVHGRV
+322 AARTLIHGRV

-343 YMGLLSGTQIVAT
+343 YMGLMTSTQIIAT

-363 VGVGGRQALVIG
+363 VGVGGQQALVIG
-375 GLGSLAVGAL
+375 GLGTLAVGAL
-385 GLMVLAFVQAS
+385 GLMVLAFVQVNAGE
-396 PAADAPVVVVEDAG
+396 AAVVHVEDAEAG
-410 SEPADRGGTQPVEAE
+410 TAPPAPADTQDEFRPT
-425 QVDSPDRS
+425 P
-433 VWY
+433 W

>member
-1 MHRMRMQ
+1 M

-14 RALIAAIGLS
+14 RALIATIGLS

-84 LAQAVIATALAFA
+84 LAQAVVATALAFA
-97 VGLPLVFVLAFVL
+97 VGLPVVFVLAFVL

-126 LLDEDGDTSKTNSTI
+126 LLDEDGDTSNTNAKI

-146 TGWISGP
+146 TGWILGP

-168 LLIDACTFLVLAA
+168 LVIDALTFLVLALA
-181 STLGMSI
+181 TLGMSI
-188 RRFPTPPGEATAGD
+188 RRLPITAEGSGGD

-209 YVANDRLLLLVFI
+209 YVANDRLLLLMFI
-222 AMAGVVLFAATD
+222 AMAGIVLFAATD
-234 NVAEVFFARDTLNQP
+234 NVAEVFFASDTLNQP
-249 AIGYGVLASTWL
+249 AIGYGVLASTWTI
-261 AGMVIG
+261 GMVVG

-274 DTRRAPVWIFGGAI
+274 DSRRAPIWIFGGAI
-288 VGGGALVL
+288 LGGGALVI
-296 GAASAALIPAAALFV
+296 GALSAALIPAATLFV

-322 AARTLVHGRV
+322 SARTLIHGRV
-332 PSALHG
+332 PSVLHG

-343 YMGLLSGTQIVAT
+343 YMGLVSSTQIIAT

-363 VGVGGRQALVIG
+363 VGVGGKQALMIG

-385 GLMVLAFVQAS
+385 GLMALAFLQTGAG
-396 PAADAPVVVVEDAG
+396 DQTPVVHVEDAG
-410 SEPADRGGTQPVEAE
+410 AAPPEPTEAPRE
-425 QVDSPDRS
+425 FRHTP
-433 VWY
+433 W